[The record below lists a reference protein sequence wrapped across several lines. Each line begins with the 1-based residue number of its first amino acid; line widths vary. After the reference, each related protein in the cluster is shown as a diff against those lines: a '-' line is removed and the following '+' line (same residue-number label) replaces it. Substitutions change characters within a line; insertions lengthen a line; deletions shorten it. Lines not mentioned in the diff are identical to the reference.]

1 MTTVL
6 VAGLSETKVMTPS
19 ELGVGVG
26 VNVGV
31 AVGAGLGVIVAVG
44 VGLGVIV
51 GMEIEVGEG
60 VESGTSSAQAPVI
73 KAAET
78 ASPTS
83 HLLPFIS
90 SPSPCPFVSKDMA
103 PICSLFSNYSSCKR
117 GQYYLS

>member
-6 VAGLSETKVMTPS
+6 VAGLSEAKVMTPS

-26 VNVGV
+26 VIVGA

-51 GMEIEVGEG
+51 GMEIEVGDG
-60 VESGTSSAQAPVI
+60 VGGGTSSAQAPVI

-78 ASPTS
+78 NKATS
-83 HLLPFIS
+83 HLIPSL
-90 SPSPCPFVSKDMA
+90 SPYPSGTRKARC
-103 PICSLFSNYSSCKR
+103 L
-117 GQYYLS
+117 L